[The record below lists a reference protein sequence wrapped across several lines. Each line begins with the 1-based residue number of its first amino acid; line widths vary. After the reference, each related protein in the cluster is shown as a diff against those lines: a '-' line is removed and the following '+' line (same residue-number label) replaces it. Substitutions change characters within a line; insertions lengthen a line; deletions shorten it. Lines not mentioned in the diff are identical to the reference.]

1 MNPPVAVPQDATAR
15 QKPWQKNLLRQW
27 LMQSL
32 LQRRLSRLPAAL
44 PLSVATRLAK
54 PPTATWPMVRKR
66 RYVPVLAVASI

>member
-15 QKPWQKNLLRQW
+15 QKPWQRNLPRQW
-27 LMQSL
+27 LTPSL
-32 LQRRLSRLPAAL
+32 LQRWPSRPPTTL

-66 RYVPVLAVASI
+66 RFVPVLVVASI